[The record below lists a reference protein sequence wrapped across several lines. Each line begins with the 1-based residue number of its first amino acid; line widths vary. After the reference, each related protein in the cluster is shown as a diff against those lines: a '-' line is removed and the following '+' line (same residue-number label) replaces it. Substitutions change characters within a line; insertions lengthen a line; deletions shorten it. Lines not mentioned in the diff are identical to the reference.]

1 MTETGSQRGQLN
13 RNKQIFHQ
21 LQTSQTAS
29 EGTIAVITRMM
40 KKLDLQTCLDDLLAV
55 SSFLTL
61 IMYSERDMY
70 NGRVTKN
77 HFHKKWTKGI
87 SCEYWIAS
95 YQLVAEVAAGRRHS
109 RIFCLHLPANSAGEI
124 PRRHVLYKHL
134 VWYWQPE
141 SVNIKCENSSRDK

>member
-29 EGTIAVITRMM
+29 EGTIGAITRMM
-40 KKLDLQTCLDDLLAV
+40 KKMDLQTCLDDLLAV

-87 SCEYWIAS
+87 SCEY
-95 YQLVAEVAAGRRHS
+95 
-109 RIFCLHLPANSAGEI
+109 
-124 PRRHVLYKHL
+124 
-134 VWYWQPE
+134 
-141 SVNIKCENSSRDK
+141 